1 MFCVSLDEQNK
12 KLDELIDLF
21 KQERPALSNDRV
33 TRWRADQNGG
43 GLKRAVADV
52 QSTSA
57 TSERSESPRRAR
69 CRHVEVV
76 IPKRRKRKPIVKACA
91 PASTAGEG
99 PAIAAGVPETRE
111 NSKDMQGHR
120 RKGSVEPQSLLAA
133 EWSESSFGHQSGA
146 CADSDETLFVVG
158 VHKDRITQ
166 CTRCCKKRK
175 ICKFGK
181 KAKGGLHLS
190 CVQCVQSKVKCE
202 YEGRGRD
209 AAS

>member
-1 MFCVSLDEQNK
+1 MGVYILSAEEIHQRTIERLANEQNK

-133 EWSESSFGHQSGA
+133 EWR
-146 CADSDETLFVVG
+146 